1 MAVTTN
7 STIKFDSKE
16 ELNNYLKANSDAFSN
31 VNYLI
36 SHIKNIWY
44 VTIPRGSIVNSKVQ
58 ANTYFNASY
67 GINLDDLN
75 PEDIWFPGTTNN
87 NSSLQKYISVIPD
100 KDKLINWN
108 DDSIKNLSQLKL
120 SHIINAIFSSKSGET
135 QFTAYTDNF
144 AQMWKDNHSSYMIT
158 HIEAWGVQPT
168 KEK

>member
-7 STIKFDSKE
+7 STIEFESKDK
-16 ELNNYLKANSDAFSN
+16 LNEYLKANDDAFSN

-36 SHIKNIWY
+36 SYIKNSNSWY
-44 VTIPRGSIVNSKVQ
+44 VTIPRGSIVDSKVQ
-58 ANTYFNASY
+58 ANTYFDASY
-67 GINLDDLN
+67 GISFLDQ
-75 PEDIWFPGTTNN
+75 DIWHPGTTIN

-120 SHIINAIFSSKSGET
+120 SYIINAIFSSKSDET

-144 AQMWKDNHSSYMIT
+144 VQMWKDNHSSYMIT